1 MSFESNFLD
10 VLFNGGLTEA
20 QQEQD
25 AALSANK
32 AAAEASRINE
42 MHAHMAAAEAAKIAA
57 RCPRCMGEGRIAQF
71 QNIKGGACFQC
82 GGSGVFSRYKG

>member
-10 VLFNGGLTEA
+10 ALFNGGMTAE
-20 QQEQD
+20 QQAQD
-25 AALSANK
+25 AALHAEK
-32 AAAEASRINE
+32 EAEEASRIDA
-42 MHAHMAAAEAAKIAA
+42 MHAYMAAVEAAKIAA

-71 QNIKGGACFQC
+71 QNIKGGSCFQC